1 MQYSLVQVQ
10 YCLAVLRLG
19 SFQKA
24 AKACFVT
31 QPTLSMQIQKLEEQL
46 GIMLFDRSRKPIA
59 PTEQGRAILSQFDVV
74 MREVGRVEDVI
85 LRMRGEISGP
95 YTLGIIPTLAP
106 YLVPLFVAKFAKR
119 FAKVKLQIRER
130 TTHEIV
136 ADLKSGSLD
145 GGILA
150 TPLHDPEISEVD
162 LFREPFYV
170 YQSKALQLPVDQH
183 RRIAIDKLPLEKILV
198 LDEGH
203 CLRTQVLDLCG
214 MRQDGPLLLT
224 AASLMTLMRAVDA
237 GGGFSIVPYLATTPL
252 SAHAQEQQVLE
263 IAGVEPYR
271 QIGLVTHRS
280 FVKAALHNA
289 VADFARSEVEIPKLA
304 RRGQLMEPQ

>member
-1 MQYSLVQVQ
+1 
-10 YCLAVLRLG
+10 
-19 SFQKA
+19 
-24 AKACFVT
+24 
-31 QPTLSMQIQKLEEQL
+31 
-46 GIMLFDRSRKPIA
+46 
-59 PTEQGRAILSQFDVV
+59 
-74 MREVGRVEDVI
+74 
-85 LRMRGEISGP
+85 
-95 YTLGIIPTLAP
+95 
-106 YLVPLFVAKFAKR
+106 LVPLFIAKFAKK
-119 FAKVKLQIRER
+119 FSNVKLQIRER

-150 TPLHDPEISEVD
+150 TPLHDSEISEVE

-170 YQSKALQLPVDQH
+170 YRSKALQLPVDPK
-183 RRIAIDKLPLEKILV
+183 RRIAIDQLPLDKILV

-214 MRQDGPLLLT
+214 MKQEGPLLLT
-224 AASLMTLMRAVDA
+224 AASLLTLMRAVDA

-252 SAHAQEQQVLE
+252 SHQAQEQQVLE

-280 FVKAALHNA
+280 FVKAALHRA
-289 VADFARSEVEIPKLA
+289 IAEFTLAEVEIPKHT